1 MKQIYTIMLLVF
13 IMISSSNA
21 GTRYE
26 NLTYDYFYG
35 ENSNISLNVK
45 ETIAKDKLTSP
56 KVLEILTCDKNIAIW
71 LLANDNLKGSL

>member
-1 MKQIYTIMLLVF
+1 MKQIFTIILLVS
-13 IMISSSNA
+13 IMISGANA

-35 ENSNISLNVK
+35 KNTNISLDVK
-45 ETIAKDKLTSP
+45 ETIAKDILTSP
-56 KVLEILTCDKNIAIW
+56 KVLKILTHDKNIAIW